1 MLKFLGFL
9 ALLWLIGV
17 PMGFLQT
24 VFWISVWAVVLYT
37 VIVVLAL
44 VAGSDRE

>member
-17 PMGFLQT
+17 PMGAIEL
-24 VFWISVWAVVLYT
+24 VFWISVVAVGLYTAFVVL
-37 VIVVLAL
+37 VL
-44 VAGSDRE
+44 VAGSERE